1 MIVTN
6 RSTSGLG
13 EKSGGED
20 FFLEFLLSQ
29 TLGRQRQILSRK
41 DGILLSLFLSRAI
54 LKRSHLSC
62 ALVQKPSVRL
72 LVSPTQR
79 SNITSRECDI
89 KGEKDAASSNWQL
102 LQMMPC
108 HIHSSRN
115 SYLPSII

>member
-13 EKSGGED
+13 KKSGGED
-20 FFLEFLLSQ
+20 FFLEFLLSR

-41 DGILLSLFLSRAI
+41 DGILLSLLSRAI
-54 LKRSHLSC
+54 LKHSHLSC

-72 LVSPTQR
+72 LVSLTQR

-102 LQMMPC
+102 LPMMLR